1 MAKVDLRL
9 DWCSHAAAKY
19 AVEHWHYSKT
29 MPCGKNIY
37 VGVWENKT
45 FIGVVVFGTGAAP
58 QASSPYKLKRQQV
71 CELVRVS
78 LREHISPVSKVVAVA
93 LRFLK
98 KKCPLLRIVISYAD
112 PEQDHRG
119 VIYQAGNWVYTGPTG
134 PCVHFVNSKTG
145 KRIHSKTLKTGRRG
159 YATQLLASGAVTQIK
174 LWKHKYLYPLDK
186 AMKEQIEPLRQPYPK
201 RAGSETGDTS
211 DDQSEEGGSTPTPA
225 LQLKT

>member
-119 VIYQAGNWVYTGPTG
+119 VIYQAGNWVYTGKSKAQPE
-134 PCVHFVNSKTG
+134 CLVNGQVIHKRTMFARFGSVAGISK
-145 KRIHSKTLKTGRRG
+145 SKITF
-159 YATQLLASGAVTQIK
+159 K
-174 LWKHKYLYPLDK
+174 LKYLMPLDS
-186 AMKEQIEPLRQPYPK
+186 AMREQIEPLRQPYPK